1 MRDVRR
7 KMALKVVQTSKWAS
21 FYSSF
26 WAYFRK
32 SRLFSGDLRWVVFDR
47 ESIYVNRFSCVALE
61 CYG

>member
-7 KMALKVVQTSKWAS
+7 KMALKPAQSLKRAS

-26 WAYFRK
+26 WACFRK

-47 ESIYVNRFSCVALE
+47 ESIYVNPFSCATLQ
-61 CYG
+61 CCG